1 MSDSIVAP
9 APQLLSAGVDLDA
22 VDDDTLIQAALARL
36 DARIQ
41 RIGKI
46 ESPSDS
52 KAYFALRLAPH
63 DAEVFAVLFL
73 DASHHIIA
81 FREMFFGTLTQ
92 TSVYPR
98 EIVRTAMLLNAAA
111 VVLGHQHPS
120 SGNPEP
126 SRADELL
133 TKVVVDALRL
143 VDVRVL
149 DHLVVGGG
157 AVVSMAE
164 RGLL

>member
-1 MSDSIVAP
+1 MSDSIAAP
-9 APQLLSAGVDLDA
+9 ALQLRTSEVDLDT
-22 VDDDTLIQAALARL
+22 VDDDTLIRAALARL
-36 DARIQ
+36 DARFV
-41 RIGKI
+41 RTGKI
-46 ESPSDS
+46 ESPADS
-52 KAYFALRLAPH
+52 KAYFALQLAAH
-63 DAEVFAVLFL
+63 DREVFAVLFV
-73 DASHHIIA
+73 DAQHQILA

-92 TSVYPR
+92 ASVYPR
-98 EIVRTAMLLNAAA
+98 EIVRVAMLLNAAG

-126 SRADELL
+126 SRADEVL
-133 TKVVVDALRL
+133 TKAIVEALRL

-157 AVVSMAE
+157 QTVSMAE